1 MEKYINAFGLCALAI
16 VVVIL
21 LSFILPVLVSTI
33 LIIGAVCLVLW
44 VAVVVF
50 GDSNSEEDK

>member
-1 MEKYINAFGLCALAI
+1 MEKYINAFGLCALAT

-21 LSFILPVLVSTI
+21 LSFILPVLVSTL
-33 LIIGAVCLVLW
+33 LIIGAICVILW
-44 VAVVVF
+44 IAVVVF

>member
-1 MEKYINAFGLCALAI
+1 MEKYINAFGLCALVI

-33 LIIGAVCLVLW
+33 LIIGAICAVLW
-44 VAVVVF
+44 IAVVVF
-50 GDSNSEEDK
+50 GESNDEENK

>member
-1 MEKYINAFGLCALAI
+1 MENCIKAFGLCALAI

-21 LSFILPVLVSTI
+21 LSFILPVLVSVI
-33 LIIGAVCLVLW
+33 LIISAVCLVLW

>member
-21 LSFILPVLVSTI
+21 LSFILPVLVSTL
-33 LIIGAVCLVLW
+33 LIIGAICAVLW
-44 VAVVVF
+44 ITVVVF